1 MRPYLNQNSLTRM
14 ARRHSAQ
21 IQASAFRSRILTQLA
36 SYLACIISE
45 LEQKH
50 QSSETLIEL
59 EKNLEAIESALL
71 HQCVTTPFNEILTI
85 PRRLPEDLI
94 LRLQK
99 IITDVKKLKS
109 NLRLAYSKA
118 A

>member
-1 MRPYLNQNSLTRM
+1 MRPYLNQNSLTMM
-14 ARRHSAQ
+14 AKRHSTQ
-21 IQASAFRSRILTQLA
+21 IQASACRSRILTQLS
-36 SYLACIISE
+36 SYLSCIISE

-50 QSSETLIEL
+50 HSNEALIEL

-85 PRRLPEDLI
+85 PRKLPEDLI

-99 IITDVKKLKS
+99 IIQDVKKLKS
-109 NLRLAYSKA
+109 HLRLAYSKA